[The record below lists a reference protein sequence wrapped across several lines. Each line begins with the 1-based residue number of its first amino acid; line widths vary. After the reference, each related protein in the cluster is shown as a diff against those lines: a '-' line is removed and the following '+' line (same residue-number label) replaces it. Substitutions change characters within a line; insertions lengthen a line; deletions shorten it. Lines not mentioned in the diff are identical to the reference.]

1 MHRTG
6 TPMNTPSASP
16 ARRTVAH
23 ARQAG
28 STPRSRRRLRTLV
41 LSSVIA
47 TAAFAG
53 APETAW
59 AHATAAD
66 VVSRSTLRAF
76 VERAR
81 AHAQAAVS
89 NATEQEAFDFF
100 DREFRP
106 AGQWRHGS
114 IYLVVLNAEGA
125 DRGTIL
131 FHAARP
137 DLEGSNL
144 WNSED
149 KNGVRIAQE
158 LIANA
163 GRNFVEYYFD
173 NPAVVGDEEEG
184 SLKVAYPEN
193 LRIGG
198 HRYVI
203 NCGFYPAT
211 VPVAPPFAL
220 LLLALVL
227 GAGGAYRL
235 AQGASAPAMGALQRG
250 ADRMR

>member
-1 MHRTG
+1 MNPTG
-6 TPMNTPSASP
+6 TLHEHALGEPGTPDRRACP
-16 ARRTVAH
+16 AGPLDFEEPAAPSHPGALERHRD
-23 ARQAG
+23 
-28 STPRSRRRLRTLV
+28 RRLRRRAGNCLGARNRRRRGESVDPARVRRARQGACAGGGVQRDGGRRRST
-41 LSSVIA
+41 SSIGSSGRRASGA
-47 TAAFAG
+47 TA
-53 APETAW
+53 P
-59 AHATAAD
+59 
-66 VVSRSTLRAF
+66 
-76 VERAR
+76 
-81 AHAQAAVS
+81 
-89 NATEQEAFDFF
+89 
-100 DREFRP
+100 
-106 AGQWRHGS
+106 
-114 IYLVVLNAEGA
+114 IYLVFLNAEGA

-131 FHAARP
+131 FHATRP

-235 AQGASAPAMGALQRG
+235 AQGASAEHEGASCP
-250 ADRMR
+250 